1 MTTKSVLLRVLS
13 LSLFALISSQLFGQE
28 GMRLHYNKP
37 ATAWTEAL
45 PLGNGRLGAMVF
57 GGVER
62 EHLQFNEETLWA
74 GKPHDYSHENAS
86 EYLDEIR
93 LLLSNGKQ
101 LEAQKLAGRVF
112 MSEPIGQKPY
122 QPFGD
127 LYLDFPGHENFSN
140 YSRELDIS
148 KALSKVS
155 YEIGDVKY
163 ERTVFSSFPDQALV
177 LHLTGSQSKSLSFTL
192 WLDALHEDKS
202 ITTEKDTQQLVVNV
216 KDGALTG
223 VASLKIV
230 TDGVLEKKDG
240 RLVVSEAS
248 MATVYLVA
256 ATNYVNFEDVS
267 ADPNER
273 VAAYLSPLNS
283 KKYEEILSS
292 HLADYGNLYD
302 RFSIDLGAK
311 GKEQITTDVRIYDF
325 WKQPE
330 DPELVALYVQYARY
344 LLISSSRPGT
354 LPPTLQGIWNDNLTP
369 PWLSGYTTNIN
380 LEMNYW
386 HAEMANLA
394 ELQEPLFGMIADLS
408 ISGAKVAEKHY
419 GADGWV
425 AHHNVDIWRGAAP
438 VNASH
443 HGIWVTGGAWLT
455 THIWDHYRFSLNE
468 DFLREYYP
476 LMRDAALFFSEF
488 LYEDQ
493 ATGYLISS
501 PSNSPEIGGLVAG
514 PTMDHQIIRALFN
527 QTIDAAKILA
537 TDEEFA
543 AELTAMIPR
552 IAPNQIGKHGQLQEW
567 MEDKDDPEVHH
578 RHVSHLWG
586 MHPGNEINYEDT
598 PELME
603 AAKQSLEFRGDNG
616 TGWSLAWKINFWARF
631 QDGNRSYKL
640 LHSLLSPAEEPLRK
654 NDGGSY
660 PNLFDAHP
668 PFQIDGNFGGAAG
681 ILEMIVQSHLDKIEL
696 LPALPDALPEGKIRG
711 IRARGGF
718 ELDITWSNGQLTELI
733 VYSKAGE
740 DLKIQYQDAKV
751 IIPTVKGGEY
761 AFDGM
766 LKSK

>member
-1 MTTKSVLLRVLS
+1 M
-13 LSLFALISSQLFGQE
+13 
-28 GMRLHYNKP
+28 
-37 ATAWTEAL
+37 
-45 PLGNGRLGAMVF
+45 
-57 GGVER
+57 
-62 EHLQFNEETLWA
+62 
-74 GKPHDYSHENAS
+74 
-86 EYLDEIR
+86 
-93 LLLSNGKQ
+93 
-101 LEAQKLAGRVF
+101 
-112 MSEPIGQKPY
+112 
-122 QPFGD
+122 
-127 LYLDFPGHENFSN
+127 
-140 YSRELDIS
+140 
-148 KALSKVS
+148 
-155 YEIGDVKY
+155 
-163 ERTVFSSFPDQALV
+163 
-177 LHLTGSQSKSLSFTL
+177 
-192 WLDALHEDKS
+192 
-202 ITTEKDTQQLVVNV
+202 
-216 KDGALTG
+216 
-223 VASLKIV
+223 ASLKIV

-711 IRARGGF
+711 IR
-718 ELDITWSNGQLTELI
+718 E
-733 VYSKAGE
+733 
-740 DLKIQYQDAKV
+740 
-751 IIPTVKGGEY
+751 
-761 AFDGM
+761 
-766 LKSK
+766 